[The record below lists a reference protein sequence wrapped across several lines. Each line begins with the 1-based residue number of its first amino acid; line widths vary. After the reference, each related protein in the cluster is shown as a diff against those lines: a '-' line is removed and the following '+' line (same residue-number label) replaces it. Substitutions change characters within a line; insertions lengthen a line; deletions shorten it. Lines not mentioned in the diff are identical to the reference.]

1 MPSQSEGDGVAS
13 DLTHAQ
19 RFSDANT
26 ERITVRPGYSTP
38 TKCSYQRSRQ
48 GVTGIHTEY
57 RMPSDLHV
65 KVIGLH
71 PTPALIR

>member
-38 TKCSYQRSRQ
+38 MKCSYQRSRQ
-48 GVTGIHTEY
+48 GVTEY